1 MIKRIALAVLCM
13 FPAFAAHA
21 ADVQMGG
28 VTLKLIPP
36 KGYCELQTS
45 QASDKRMIDFLNTA
59 LSKSPNDLL
68 AVSAECGELSDWRAG
83 KRTLLQHFSQYQVEK
98 VRRSSGF
105 TIAEAKAACD
115 AIRTQGQKLSDDSTK
130 NVNDNIHE
138 ANSKIDFQGQTVLGV
153 LADDANGC
161 YVGLFQKYKA
171 ETGTAIS
178 QINVFYAASMKERE
192 VFFYIWAPYENNS
205 TVNTVLANM
214 KGYVTALK
222 AANGM

>member
-1 MIKRIALAVLCM
+1 MIRRIALAVLCI

-21 ADVQMGG
+21 GDVQMGG

-36 KGYCELQTS
+36 TGYCEMQTS

-59 LSKSPNDLL
+59 LSKSPNELL
-68 AVSAECGELSDWRAG
+68 AVSAECGELNDWRAG

-98 VRRSSGF
+98 ARRASAF
-105 TIAEAKAACD
+105 TIQEAKAACEVM
-115 AIRTQGQKLSDDSTK
+115 RTQGQKLSDDSTK

-153 LADDANGC
+153 LAEDANGC
-161 YVGLFQKYKA
+161 FVGLFQKYKA

-178 QINVFYAASMKERE
+178 QINVFYAASIKERE
-192 VFFYIWAPYENNS
+192 VFFYVWAPYENDS

-214 KGYVTALK
+214 KSYVTALK

>member
-1 MIKRIALAVLCM
+1 M
-13 FPAFAAHA
+13 
-21 ADVQMGG
+21 
-28 VTLKLIPP
+28 
-36 KGYCELQTS
+36 
-45 QASDKRMIDFLNTA
+45 NTA
-59 LSKSPNDLL
+59 DLTTL
-68 AVSAECGELSDWRAG
+68 DLKDPAHFADG

-98 VRRSSGF
+98 ARRVSAF
-105 TIAEAKAACD
+105 TIQEAKAACEVM
-115 AIRTQGQKLSDDSTK
+115 RTQGQKLSDDSTK

-153 LADDANGC
+153 LAEDANGC
-161 YVGLFQKYKA
+161 FVGLFQKYKA

-192 VFFYIWAPYENNS
+192 VFFYVWAPYENDS

-214 KGYVTALK
+214 KSYVTALK